1 MKLLSVSKSFAGGRN
16 QQGRYK
22 MAEQGLLPKF
32 APMGRAVSLAPNRKS
47 EETAP
52 KQEANGTPPAPLSPL
67 QQQFFRAAEPVA
79 EPVKTVAAGP
89 RSGVCV
95 NANAAPTNW
104 FRLGNNPFVNRLA
117 GRPKPQTPQGAPKNG
132 AGTASSP
139 HFVRSTAFCGDEPSP
154 PLLARVVKRSL
165 MAPAQVELSLD
176 AVKPVRNDLS
186 DSDLQIVPAKPEIKP
201 DTSKPPRPR
210 GPRPELTG
218 LAWSRLTARF
228 FNSERVRA

>member
-32 APMGRAVSLAPNRKS
+32 APMGRTVSLAPKWES
-47 EETAP
+47 EEPAP
-52 KQEANGTPPAPLSPL
+52 KQEANGTPPTPLSPL
-67 QQQFFRAAEPVA
+67 QQQFFRAAEPVT
-79 EPVKTVAAGP
+79 EPVKTVVPSP
-89 RSGVCV
+89 RSAVCV

-132 AGTASSP
+132 GTASSS
-139 HFVRSTAFCGDEPSP
+139 HFVSSTAFCADEPSA
-154 PLLARVVKRSL
+154 PLPARVVKRTL
-165 MAPAQVELSLD
+165 LAPAQAELSLD

-186 DSDLQIVPAKPEIKP
+186 DSDLQIVQAKPENKS
-201 DTSKPPRPR
+201 DASKLSHRHWS
-210 GPRPELTG
+210 RPELTG